1 MTEIEDRDR
10 IGTQSSMSQHETY
23 ERREN
28 GIDASYKREQGTSQ
42 RVNPEEESNGGY
54 GSATRTESGETQ
66 TNQKR

>member
-1 MTEIEDRDR
+1 MEDKDR
-10 IGTQSSMSQHETY
+10 EDSQSSMNQHEIY

-28 GIDASYKREQGTSQ
+28 RTDASYKRKQATEQ
-42 RVNPEEESNGGY
+42 RVNPEEKSNGGY

>member
-1 MTEIEDRDR
+1 MREDKDR
-10 IGTQSSMSQHETY
+10 EGLDQSGMNQHETH

-28 GIDASYKREQGTSQ
+28 GIDASYKREQGTEQ

-54 GSATRTESGETQ
+54 GGATRTESGETQ